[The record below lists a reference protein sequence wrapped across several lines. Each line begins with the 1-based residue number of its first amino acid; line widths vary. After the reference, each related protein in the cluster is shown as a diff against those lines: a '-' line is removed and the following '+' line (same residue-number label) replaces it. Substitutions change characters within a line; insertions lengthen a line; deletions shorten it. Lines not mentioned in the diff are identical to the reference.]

1 MKTITISWLCIGA
14 ITFIALL
21 GISSVSAGV
30 TSDTGWTLT
39 LSGDHASSVTQGE
52 YEKGINVEQSSNY
65 FASVVDATGQ
75 VWDGMPLWRLVSRV
89 NNIRSQDYSVIVTGT
104 GGEAVTLP
112 GSEIA
117 GNDGFILANAKNGVP
132 LGQSDPSYP
141 LVLAGKGLPIDE
153 MIPGVSSITLKL
165 SDSH

>member
-1 MKTITISWLCIGA
+1 MKTIIRSWLCIGA
-14 ITFIALL
+14 ITFIAMV
-21 GISSVSAGV
+21 GIASVSAGV
-30 TSDTGWTLT
+30 TSDSGWSLM
-39 LSGDHASSVTQGE
+39 LSGDHPSLVTQGE

-75 VWDGMPLWRLVSRV
+75 VWDGMPLWCLVNRV
-89 NNIRSQDYSVIVTGT
+89 NDAGSQDYSVTVTGT
-104 GGEAVTLP
+104 GGDTVTLP
-112 GSEIA
+112 SSDIA
-117 GNDGFILANAKNGVP
+117 GNDAFILANAKNGVP
-132 LGQSDPSYP
+132 LGQGDPSYP